1 LSVNGIKAV
10 AWVRKMLLSFKQK
23 VYKKIKSGEK
33 IFAYK
38 RNFLDEQIMAY
49 MYVIGKKNLRMMRIL

>member
-1 LSVNGIKAV
+1 V

-23 VYKKIKSGEK
+23 VYKNIKSGEK
-33 IFAYK
+33 IFAHK